1 MAASEKNEPFYVT
14 RYLLDLAQ
22 AFNKYYYEYRIIDDN
37 AAQTKARAVHDTV
50 YGEITTACPA
60 SILRTKT
67 GAKLYLDPDSGA
79 LL

>member
-1 MAASEKNEPFYVT
+1 MYW
-14 RYLLDLAQ
+14 
-22 AFNKYYYEYRIIDDN
+22 YRSG
-37 AAQTKARAVHDTV
+37 ATKARAVHDTV

-67 GAKLYLDPDSGA
+67 GAKLYLDPASGA

>member
-1 MAASEKNEPFYVT
+1 MYCIVP
-14 RYLLDLAQ
+14 
-22 AFNKYYYEYRIIDDN
+22 
-37 AAQTKARAVHDTV
+37 AQTKARAVHDTV